1 MEQARAAAA
10 SGGGV
15 AGGGGGDGYLGSL
28 AKAQQ
33 SAVKT
38 IDLSALKNN
47 IQLFNA
53 QEGRFPKDLN
63 ELVTQRYIPKLPA
76 TQVGMK
82 LSYNA
87 TNGEVSM
94 VKQ

>member
-1 MEQARAAAA
+1 M
-10 SGGGV
+10 
-15 AGGGGGDGYLGSL
+15 AGGGGGDGYLGAL

-33 SAVKT
+33 AAVKT

-63 ELVTQRYIPKLPA
+63 ELVTQRYIPKLPI
-76 TQVGMK
+76 TPVGMK
-82 LSYNA
+82 LAYNA

-94 VKQ
+94 MKQ